1 MKITIVQG
9 AFLPVPPIMGGAVEK
24 VWFGLGQ
31 EFVKQGHEVTHI
43 SRAHPE
49 LPHTE
54 TIGGVCHIRVP
65 GFDTPKS
72 LIWLKILD
80 FIYSCRVFF
89 KLPKA
94 DILITNTFWLPIL
107 VRTTDRGF
115 LYVHVA
121 RYPKGQMR
129 FYRHASR
136 LQAVSSSVA
145 EAIIQQDPSSRLRVK
160 VIPNPLPAEL
170 SILRE
175 NKDTLHTHR
184 QPWILYVG
192 RIHPEKGIHLLIAA
206 FHHLCQSQAFP
217 DWRLVIVGP
226 WETHYGGGGEAYY
239 QDLQN
244 QSLSIADQVD
254 WIGAVFDP
262 EQLYD
267 YYRQASLFVYPSL
280 AEQGESFGLAPLE
293 AMAKGCPVLVSDLMC
308 FKDFIQPSRNG
319 FIFNHRQPV
328 PELELATYLQTL
340 IEQEDTRL
348 RIAQQGYIT
357 AESYQISHI
366 ADQYLDDFVAVLSQ
380 CRLF

>member
-1 MKITIVQG
+1 MKITLVQG
-9 AFLPVPPIMGGAVEK
+9 AFLPVPTLMGGAVEK

-31 EFVKQGHEVTHI
+31 EFAKQGHEVTHI
-43 SRAHPE
+43 SRSHPE
-49 LPHTE
+49 LPNIQ
-54 TIGGVCHIRVP
+54 TIGGVHHIRVP

-80 FIYSCRVFF
+80 LIYSCRVFF

-94 DILITNTFWLPIL
+94 DILVTNTFWLPIL
-107 VRTTDRGF
+107 VRTVDKGF

-121 RYPKGQMR
+121 RHPKGQMR

-145 EAIIQQDPSSRLRVK
+145 EAIIQQDPSSQLRVK
-160 VIPNPLPAEL
+160 VVPNPLPAEL
-170 SILRE
+170 SSFIE
-175 NKDTLHTHR
+175 TTETLHTNR

-192 RIHPEKGIHLLIAA
+192 RIHPEKGIHLLISA
-206 FHHLCQSQAFP
+206 FRQLCQNQAFP

-226 WETHYGGGGEAYY
+226 WETRYGGAGEAYY

-244 QSLSIADQVD
+244 QALPIAAQVD
-254 WIGAVFDP
+254 WIGSIFDP
-262 EQLYD
+262 EKLYG

-293 AMAKGCPVLVSDLMC
+293 AMAQGCPVLVSDLMC
-308 FKDFIQPSRNG
+308 FKDFIQPLRNG
-319 FIFNHRQPV
+319 FIFDHRQLD
-328 PELELATYLQTL
+328 PETELAKHLQTL
-340 IEQEDTRL
+340 IEQEDTRS
-348 RIAQQGYIT
+348 RIAQQGYLT
-357 AESYQISHI
+357 AKSYEISHV
-366 ADQYLDDFVAVLSQ
+366 AEQYLEDFMAVLSQ